1 MTKAQ
6 VLDIVKSKKLFTGL
20 EVVFATSDGTTF
32 YEYSFAKRH
41 AEKFGLEVFEFKKP
55 KKRVKN
61 GTK

>member
-6 VLDIVKSKKLFTGL
+6 VLDIIKEKKLFNSL
-20 EVVFATSDGTTF
+20 DVVFATSDGTTF
-32 YEYSFAKRH
+32 YEYSFAKNH
-41 AEKFGLEVFEFKKP
+41 AEKFGLELFDFKKP